1 MIRRLLR
8 EYYLLARGEQRAML
22 LLSLLVIL
30 SLGFRVTVALVPARA
45 PADLEQFRQEARVFL
60 DQIVRA
66 DSLKQHSLVPGVQ
79 TSQASGQKFGYAS
92 VPDKR
97 ISSDTRIGSGTRI
110 GSAPRLLHL
119 NKADSL
125 SLLALPGIG
134 PVFAG
139 RIVRY
144 RALLGGYYSVEQLAE
159 VYGMK
164 QETIERIRPLLI
176 IDSASWN
183 RISLNRCEFRELLRH
198 PYLEYAD
205 VLSLVRY
212 MDREGAIDSMEEVR
226 SNVLLADSVAERIE
240 PYLDFLP
247 IQ

>member
-30 SLGFRVTVALVPARA
+30 SLGFRVTLALVPARE

-60 DQIVRA
+60 DQIARA
-66 DSLKQHSLVPGVQ
+66 DSLKQHSRVPGVQ
-79 TSQASGQKFGYAS
+79 SSPASGQKFGYGS

-97 ISSDTRIGSGTRI
+97 IGSDTRIGSGRMI

-125 SLLALPGIG
+125 SLLTLPGIG

-144 RALLGGYYSVEQLAE
+144 RALLGGYCCLDQLSE
-159 VYGMK
+159 VYGMR
-164 QETIERIRPLLI
+164 QETLELVTPLLVL
-176 IDSASWN
+176 DSSGLDKLQINSIA
-183 RISLNRCEFRELLRH
+183 FRDLLRH
-198 PYLEYAD
+198 PYLEYEH
-205 VLSLVRY
+205 VKSLFRY
-212 MDREGAIDSMEEVR
+212 IDSKGALESAEEIR
-226 SNVLLADSVAERIE
+226 QNSLLPDSTLDRIA
-240 PYLDFLP
+240 PYLDFSH
-247 IQ
+247 